1 MFYRLPP
8 AGEALALERTPAAT
22 QWLQNYFAP
31 QAVHYY
37 GAGAQALAAAL
48 IALRPRRPQ
57 ATHVLLPAYACP
69 ELVSAV
75 LRAGLE
81 PRLVDLA
88 PERPWLDLAALRS
101 ALDDSVLAVIAVD
114 LFGIE
119 ERYAALREAI
129 GRDIAL
135 VQDSAQAFRRDVHP
149 AADCAILSFGRGKPV
164 SVLEGGAVL
173 ARAADIVANLPRPVT
188 TACGGDLKRRLYNF
202 LRAPRLYWLPQALPL
217 GLGATRFKPL
227 TAIEGLCDATLA
239 LLPANIAHQLAPA
252 AVRQAQM
259 RALVAKTRALD
270 LAQACGADTA
280 TLLRYPVLAPDAATA
295 THWFE
300 KLNAAGT
307 GASRLY
313 RAALADIEGLRE
325 RLGGD
330 YPHARDFAARL
341 ITLPLHRDVE
351 PRALRAIAKA
361 LAD

>member
-8 AGEALALERTPAAT
+8 AGEALALVRTPAAT
-22 QWLQNYFAP
+22 QWLQNCFAP
-31 QAVHYY
+31 QVVHYY
-37 GAGAQALAAAL
+37 GAGAQALAASL
-48 IALRPRRPQ
+48 IALKPRRPQ
-57 ATHVLLPAYACP
+57 ATRVLLPAYACP
-69 ELVSAV
+69 ELVSAA
-75 LRAGLE
+75 LFAGLE

-88 PERPWLDLAALRS
+88 PERPWMDIVALRR
-101 ALDDSVLAVIAVD
+101 ALDESVLAVIAVD

-119 ERYAALREAI
+119 ERYAKLRATI
-129 GRDIAL
+129 GRDVAL

-173 ARAADIVANLPRPVT
+173 AREADVATNLPRPVAV
-188 TACGGDLKRRLYNF
+188 ACSGDLKRRLYNI

-239 LLPANIAHQLAPA
+239 LLPTNIAHQTGPKGA
-252 AVRQAQM
+252 RQTQL

-270 LAQACGADTA
+270 LARACNAETV

-295 THWFE
+295 THWFD

-330 YPHARDFAARL
+330 YPHARDFAGRL
-341 ITLPLHRDVE
+341 ITLPLHRDVG
-351 PRALRAIAKA
+351 PRTLRAIAKA

>member
-8 AGEALALERTPAAT
+8 AGEAIALARMPGAT
-22 QWLQNYFAP
+22 EWLRDCFAP
-31 QAVHYY
+31 QRVQYY

-48 IALRPRRPQ
+48 IALKARRPT
-57 ATHVLLPAYACP
+57 ATGVLLPAYACP

-75 LRAGLE
+75 LFAKLD
-81 PRLVDLA
+81 PRLIDLA
-88 PERPWLDLAALRS
+88 PARPWLDLSVLRR
-101 ALDDSVLAVIAVD
+101 AVDESVLAVIAVD

-119 ERYAALREAI
+119 ERYIELRACI

-135 VQDSAQAFRRDVHP
+135 VQDSAQAFRRGVHP

-173 ARAADIVANLPRPVT
+173 AREADIETNLPRPVAA
-188 TACGGDLKRRLYNF
+188 ACSGDLKRRLYNF
-202 LRAPRLYWLPQALPL
+202 LRAPRRYWLPQALPL

-227 TAIEGLCDATLA
+227 VKLEGLCDTTLA
-239 LLPANIAHQLAPA
+239 LLPTNIANQLVEYRA
-252 AVRQAQM
+252 RQAQM

-270 LAQACGADTA
+270 LAQACGADDA
-280 TLLRYPVLAPDAATA
+280 RLLRYPILAPDAATA
-295 THWFE
+295 TRWYG
-300 KLNAAGT
+300 KLDAAGT

-313 RAALADIEGLRE
+313 RAALGDIAGLRE

-341 ITLPLHRDVE
+341 ITLPLHRDVG
-351 PRALRAIAKA
+351 PRALRAIAKT
-361 LAD
+361 LTD